1 MKNFFSVNKT
11 DNTDN
16 TDYDVNPYL
25 ARRVSDEVKQKLD
38 SAFDVLEE
46 DMVPP
51 PPSEEYTEMKKKE
64 GIYWLVCLICFLTG
78 VILFL
83 LGSELNWFDPA
94 YLLLIPVGI
103 LLVAALVLCI
113 SAKSTKNKRE
123 ALDHAHRKVDFD
135 EATQRLEAASAE
147 AADELG
153 IPDHATAAD
162 ILPYHYTVK
171 DGKEVLYGKKGRFD
185 NLTLS
190 FFLCGDGLHVA
201 TACELF
207 VIPYLFWFPFMI
219 FAYVYA
225 FFTDAGAFRRMMRF
239 TVLTYGGGLLMFIL
253 FPTCQNLRPQ
263 VFPRENFLT
272 AVMAWFYTCDT
283 STNVC
288 PSLHVCGSLAAA
300 FGLLDT
306 RRFSTPGWR
315 RAIWATALTIC
326 ASTVFVKQH
335 SILDTVCGF
344 LFSGYA
350 WLLVY
355 GLGQE
360 RQRMAKFQ
368 NS

>member
-46 DMVPP
+46 DMAPP

-64 GIYWLVCLICFLTG
+64 GVYWLICLICFLAG
-78 VILFL
+78 VILFF

-113 SAKSTKNKRE
+113 LARSTKNKRE

-207 VIPYLFWFPFMI
+207 VIP
-219 FAYVYA
+219 
-225 FFTDAGAFRRMMRF
+225 
-239 TVLTYGGGLLMFIL
+239 
-253 FPTCQNLRPQ
+253 
-263 VFPRENFLT
+263 
-272 AVMAWFYTCDT
+272 
-283 STNVC
+283 
-288 PSLHVCGSLAAA
+288 
-300 FGLLDT
+300 LDQ
-306 RRFSTPGWR
+306 
-315 RAIWATALTIC
+315 I
-326 ASTVFVKQH
+326 
-335 SILDTVCGF
+335 
-344 LFSGYA
+344 SGYRVYDEPYEIEM
-350 WLLVY
+350 WLKSEDSDSDTYRAFDLRRSGFFGRKGRRYFGIVIR
-355 GLGQE
+355 GQE
-360 RQRMAKFQ
+360 EYEILIPGYDFEPVRVLLGLHLLAD
-368 NS
+368 